1 MENQSTPKPDSKEY
15 DVEHPENTNMPQF
28 NSGTEKREGAKLPAI
43 ENMNDEDEKVDPK
56 DSNRANM
63 PETDLGNDPV
73 DEEKDKERII
83 RR

>member
-1 MENQSTPKPDSKEY
+1 
-15 DVEHPENTNMPQF
+15 
-28 NSGTEKREGAKLPAI
+28 
-43 ENMNDEDEKVDPK
+43 MNDEDEKVDPK
-56 DSNRANM
+56 DSNRTNM